1 MRISQSLI
9 ANISRQSTNR
19 SSNALVEAQ
28 RPILEGTS
36 LPNDSTDLARA
47 QRVHSLDGFD
57 AELERLTGARN
68 TVRTDLKSSEES
80 LASIH
85 DIVVQARDLALQMG
99 SDNIGSDVRK
109 DAAQNAQRLMEQI
122 TAIANR
128 RDTGGAYLFTGTA
141 EGQPPLDG
149 NNRYQGNDGI
159 RKVEVGPGV
168 KVAATVS
175 GHDVF
180 GANDELMTTLGNLV
194 TALTN
199 DDSASVRATLDD
211 LETSRRRV
219 STVWSDVGGRLST
232 LDSLDDLTLSLRT
245 STQTERGELV
255 GVDIAADAPAIQSAQ
270 TMLEAVISTSQQLM
284 ASIGKGWFGS

>member
-9 ANISRQSTNR
+9 ANISRQSTAR
-19 SSNALVEAQ
+19 SANALVDAQ
-28 RPILEGTS
+28 RPILDGTS

-47 QRVHSLDGFD
+47 ERVHSLDGFD
-57 AELERLTGARN
+57 AELDRLTGARN
-68 TVRTDLKSSEES
+68 TVRTDLKSAEES
-80 LASIH
+80 LSSIH

-99 SDNIGSDVRK
+99 SDNVGPEIRK
-109 DAAQNAQRLMEQI
+109 DAAQNAQRLMQQI
-122 TAIANR
+122 AAIANR

-141 EGQPPLDG
+141 ETQPPLDG

-159 RKVEVGPGV
+159 RMVEVGPGV

-180 GANDELMTTLGNLV
+180 GPNDDLMTTLGNLV

-199 DDSASVRATLDD
+199 DDAASVRATLDD

-219 STVWSDVGGRLST
+219 STVWTDVGGRLAT
-232 LDSLDDLTLSLRT
+232 LDGLDDLTLSLRT
-245 STQTERGELV
+245 RTQTERGELV
-255 GVDIAADAPAIQSAQ
+255 GVDIAAAAPAIQSAQ
-270 TMLEAVISTSQQLM
+270 TMLEAVIATSQQLM
-284 ASIGKGWFGS
+284 SKIGKGWFGG

>member
-19 SSNALVEAQ
+19 SANALVEAQ

-57 AELERLTGARN
+57 AELDRLTGARN

-99 SDNIGSDVRK
+99 SDNIGSNVRK

-199 DDSASVRATLDD
+199 DDAASVRATLDD
-211 LETSRRRV
+211 LETSRQRV

-245 STQTERGELV
+245 RTQTERGELV
-255 GVDIAADAPAIQSAQ
+255 GVDIAAAAPAIQSAQ